1 MITTPLHLRHY
12 THEDLP
18 RIRQTLLDVHA
29 DAYANAMDSPFN
41 QRFAWFVDHW
51 GGHAGFACVMGYDG
65 DEPVGYA
72 YGAPAADGREWWRG
86 HADPAPENT
95 RTFAVSEL
103 MVRPRWRGTGTSVQL
118 HHTLLAHRDED
129 LAVLTVD
136 TEHPRVRAL
145 YESWGYR
152 KVGESR
158 PFPDS
163 PLFAVMLAALPLER
177 PSPIPSASPIPSH
190 K

>member
-1 MITTPLHLRHY
+1 MDPGMITASLDLRHY

-18 RIRQTLLDVHA
+18 QIRQTLIDVHA
-29 DAYANAMDSPFN
+29 DAYADAMDDPFN

-51 GGHAGFACVMGYDG
+51 GGKDGFACVMGYDG
-65 DEPVGYA
+65 DAPVGYS
-72 YGAPAADGREWWRG
+72 YGAPATEGREWWRE
-86 HADPAPENT
+86 HLDPAPEKS

-103 MVRPRWRGTGTSVQL
+103 MVRPRWRRTGASVQL
-118 HHTLLAHRDED
+118 HHALLASRNED

-136 TEHPRVRAL
+136 TDHPRVQAM

-152 KVGESR
+152 KVGEDQ

-163 PLFAVMLAALPLER
+163 PLFAVMLTELPL
-177 PSPIPSASPIPSH
+177 P
-190 K
+190 